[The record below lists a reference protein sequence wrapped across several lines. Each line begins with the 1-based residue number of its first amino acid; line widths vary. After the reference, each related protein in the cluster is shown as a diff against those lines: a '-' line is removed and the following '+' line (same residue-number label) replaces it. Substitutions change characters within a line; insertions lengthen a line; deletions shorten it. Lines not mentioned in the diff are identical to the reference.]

1 MDTKNKVC
9 ELFGIEF
16 PVIQGG
22 MVWCSG
28 WKLASAVS
36 NSGGLGLIG
45 AGSMHPEVL
54 EEHIVKTKKAT
65 AKPFGV
71 NVPLLYPEADKL
83 MEIIVRTKVPIVF
96 TSAGSPKKWTGWLKE
111 HGIIV
116 AHVVSSSVFAEKCEA
131 AGVDAIVAEG
141 FEAGGHNGREET
153 TTLALI
159 PSVRKITKLPLL
171 AAGGISSGESMLAA
185 MVLGADGV
193 QIGSR
198 FAISEESSA
207 HPEFKKLVSQ
217 LGEGAT
223 QLALKKLAP
232 VRLIKNQFFE
242 QVNSAETSGAS
253 ALELIK
259 LLGKGRA
266 KKGMFEGDLENGE
279 LEIGQVSAQ
288 INEILS
294 VKQIFEN
301 LLSEYH
307 SAKDLIVK
315 GRKFLF

>member
-1 MDTKNKVC
+1 MNQICK
-9 ELFGIEF
+9 LFGIEY
-16 PVIQGG
+16 PVVQGG

-36 NSGGLGLIG
+36 NAGGLGLIG

-54 EEHIVKTKKAT
+54 EEHIKKTRLAT
-65 AKPFGV
+65 SKPFGV
-71 NVPLLYPEADKL
+71 NVPLMYPL
-83 MEIIVRTKVPIVF
+83 LGNIMNIIAEQQVPVVF
-96 TSAGSPKKWTGWLKE
+96 TSAGSPKLWTGWLKE
-111 HGIIV
+111 RGIKV
-116 AHVVSSSVFAEKCEA
+116 VHVVSSSVFAEKCEA

-153 TTLALI
+153 TTMTLI
-159 PSVRKITKLPLL
+159 PQVRKVTNLPLL
-171 AAGGISSGESMLAA
+171 AAGGISSGKSMLAA
-185 MVLGADGV
+185 MILGADGV

-207 HPEFKKLVSQ
+207 HPDFKKLVTEI
-217 LGEGAT
+217 GEGGT
-223 QLALKKLAP
+223 KLALKKLAP
-232 VRLIKNQFFE
+232 VRLIKNHFFE
-242 QVNSAETSGAS
+242 QVNNAEQKGAT
-253 ALELIK
+253 AEELRE

-294 VKQIFEN
+294 VKQIMNE
-301 LLSEYH
+301 LITDYRLSTNNIRNTNE
-307 SAKDLIVK
+307 
-315 GRKFLF
+315 FNF

>member
-1 MDTKNKVC
+1 MNRIC
-9 ELFGIEF
+9 ELFKIQY
-16 PVIQGG
+16 PVVQGG

-54 EEHIVKTKKAT
+54 DEHIKKTKLAT
-65 AKPFGV
+65 QNPFGV
-71 NVPLLYPEADKL
+71 NVPLLYPEIEKI
-83 MEIIVRTKVPIVF
+83 MEVIARNEVPIVF
-96 TSAGSPKKWTGWLKE
+96 TSAGSPNKWTSWLKKN
-111 HGIIV
+111 GIKV
-116 AHVVSSSVFAEKCEA
+116 AHVVSSSVFAQKSEQ

-159 PSVRKITKLPLL
+159 PSVRKATGLPLL
-171 AAGGISSGESMLAA
+171 AAGGIASGKTMLAT
-185 MVLGADGV
+185 MILGADGV

-207 HPEFKKLVSQ
+207 HPEFKNLVTS
-217 LGEGAT
+217 LGEGGT
-223 QLALKKLAP
+223 MLALKQLAP
-232 VRLIKNQFFE
+232 VRLIKNRFFE
-242 QVNSAETSGAS
+242 EVDHAEKSGEPVEK
-253 ALELIK
+253 LKL

-266 KKGMFEGDLENGE
+266 KKGIFEGDLENGE

-288 INEILS
+288 INKILP
-294 VKQIFEN
+294 VHQIMQN
-301 LLSEYH
+301 LIAEFNT
-307 SAKDLIVK
+307 AKIELTANE
-315 GRKFLF
+315 KFLF